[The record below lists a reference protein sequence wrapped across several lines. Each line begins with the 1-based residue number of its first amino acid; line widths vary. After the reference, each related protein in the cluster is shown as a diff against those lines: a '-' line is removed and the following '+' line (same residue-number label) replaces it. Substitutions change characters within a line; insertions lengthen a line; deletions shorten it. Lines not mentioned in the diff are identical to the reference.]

1 MDLRYIQAIV
11 AVKLLRFIPIL
22 PNEQRKNFVAPQIFW
37 ILKRNLNTK
46 NISLYQELCFR
57 LHVYTGIFVLIRRCW
72 VAFEKMTR
80 KILLA
85 IGLIIAVA
93 IFLKYGRSV
102 YMPVINKM
110 KGNETVESRIT
121 AIEGEVWN
129 RLENNLNLAG
139 YKMDYPKEI
148 ILAAF
153 KEERVLQVYSKDYNG
168 IKQIKEYPFTA
179 FSGELGPK
187 LKEGDR
193 QIPEGI
199 YEVEYLNP
207 NSSFYLS
214 IKVSYPNEFDK
225 SKTEL
230 SDITDM
236 GGDIFIHG
244 KSATIGCIP
253 IGDEAIEEVFLLTQK
268 AIKNGVKIIISPRDF
283 RTNSGY
289 PKIEGIDWENE
300 LYDKIRNEIKTLPNN
315 TYKQ

>member
-1 MDLRYIQAIV
+1 MPIV
-11 AVKLLRFIPIL
+11 
-22 PNEQRKNFVAPQIFW
+22 N
-37 ILKRNLNTK
+37 
-46 NISLYQELCFR
+46 
-57 LHVYTGIFVLIRRCW
+57 
-72 VAFEKMTR
+72 
-80 KILLA
+80 KI
-85 IGLIIAVA
+85 
-93 IFLKYGRSV
+93 
-102 YMPVINKM
+102 
-110 KGNETVESRIT
+110 KGSETVESRIS
-121 AIEGEVWN
+121 AIQGDVWN

-153 KEERVLQVYSKDYNG
+153 KEERILQVYSKDFNG
-168 IKQIKEYPFTA
+168 IKLIKEYPFTA

-187 LKEGDR
+187 LKEGDK

-230 SDITDM
+230 SDIADM

-253 IGDEAIEEVFLLTQK
+253 LGDLAIEEVFVLTQK
-268 AIKNGVKIIISPRDF
+268 AINNGVKVIISPRDF
-283 RTNSGY
+283 RTKSEY
-289 PKIEGIDWENE
+289 PEIDGIDWENE
-300 LYDKIRNEIKTLPNN
+300 LYDIIKSEIKTLPN
-315 TYKQ
+315 TVYSK

>member
-1 MDLRYIQAIV
+1 MPIV
-11 AVKLLRFIPIL
+11 
-22 PNEQRKNFVAPQIFW
+22 N
-37 ILKRNLNTK
+37 
-46 NISLYQELCFR
+46 
-57 LHVYTGIFVLIRRCW
+57 
-72 VAFEKMTR
+72 
-80 KILLA
+80 KI
-85 IGLIIAVA
+85 
-93 IFLKYGRSV
+93 
-102 YMPVINKM
+102 
-110 KGNETVESRIT
+110 KGSETVESRIS
-121 AIEGEVWN
+121 AIQGDVWN

-168 IKQIKEYPFTA
+168 IKLIKEYPFTA

-187 LKEGDR
+187 LKQGDK

-230 SDITDM
+230 SDIADM

-253 IGDEAIEEVFLLTQK
+253 LGDVAIEEVFVLTQK
-268 AIKNGVKIIISPRDF
+268 AINNGVKVIISPRDF
-283 RTNSGY
+283 RTNSEY
-289 PKIEGIDWENE
+289 PVIDRIDWENE
-300 LYDKIRNEIKTLPNN
+300 LYDLIKNEIKTLPN
-315 TYKQ
+315 TVYSK

>member
-1 MDLRYIQAIV
+1 
-11 AVKLLRFIPIL
+11 
-22 PNEQRKNFVAPQIFW
+22 
-37 ILKRNLNTK
+37 
-46 NISLYQELCFR
+46 
-57 LHVYTGIFVLIRRCW
+57 
-72 VAFEKMTR
+72 MTR

-85 IGLIIAVA
+85 IGLIITVA

-110 KGNETVESRIT
+110 KGNETVESRIS
-121 AIEGEVWN
+121 AIQEEVWN
-129 RLENNLNLAG
+129 RLENDLGLAG
-139 YKMDYPKEI
+139 YKMDYPNEI

-153 KEERVLQVYSKDYNG
+153 KEERVMQVYAKDYNG
-168 IKQIKEYPFTA
+168 IKLIKEYPFTA

-187 LKEGDR
+187 LKEGDK

-230 SDITDM
+230 SDIADM

-268 AIKNGVKIIISPRDF
+268 TINNGVKVIISPRDF
-283 RTNSGY
+283 RVNPEY
-289 PKIEGIDWENE
+289 PKIEGIGWENE